1 MYNNNKKRGYFSKAW
16 SETEAVTNAVFPF
29 QNAFLCS
36 KNRLL
41 ARDTA
46 VKPRLSRQQAL
57 QSAGLP
63 VRF

>member
-1 MYNNNKKRGYFSKAW
+1 
-16 SETEAVTNAVFPF
+16 VTNGVFLF

-46 VKPRLSRQQAL
+46 NKLCLSRQQAL
-57 QSAGLP
+57 QQP
-63 VRF
+63 VCQICSVGMADFKAR